1 MQKTDFNRDWTV
13 QKDGSNEILHVNLP
27 DDAMIREDRAALAQ
41 LSAVTQ
47 KRIKPQVQVPIL
59 PVANIFTLKF
69 SIFRKMKPDKL

>member
-27 DDAMIREDRAALAQ
+27 DDAMIREERSKENKTA
-41 LSAVTQ
+41 SASAY
-47 KRIKPQVQVPIL
+47 L

>member
-27 DDAMIREDRAALAQ
+27 DDAMIREER
-41 LSAVTQ
+41 S
-47 KRIKPQVQVPIL
+47 KENKPQVQVPIL

>member
-41 LSAVTQ
+41 LSAVTAEAE
-47 KRIKPQVQVPIL
+47 KRTNDAL
-59 PVANIFTLKF
+59 AALKAEF
-69 SIFRKMKPDKL
+69 KHFL